1 MGHAIGD
8 LNNDGYLEW
17 FSSAIFDNATNCE
30 VSGCMFG
37 NKGNKLYQNFGNRS
51 FAEIADKVWAFAI
64 SNFVNLQYCECLFLK
79 ECKIR

>member
-51 FAEIADKVWAFAI
+51 FAEISDKVGFCLAI
-64 SNFVNLQYCECLFLK
+64 SNFANLKYCE
-79 ECKIR
+79 